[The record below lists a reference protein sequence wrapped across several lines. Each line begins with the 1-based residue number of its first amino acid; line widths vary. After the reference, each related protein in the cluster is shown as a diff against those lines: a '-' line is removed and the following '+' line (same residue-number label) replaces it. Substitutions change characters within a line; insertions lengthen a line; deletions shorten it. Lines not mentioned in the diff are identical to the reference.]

1 MARVLIVGDTHAPCM
16 MDGYV
21 DFLCDIRDQWDCD
34 RIVHIGD
41 LVDWASI
48 SYHPKAPSLKNSEA
62 EFELALEQVQ
72 ELYQALGTDVD
83 WLVGN
88 HDALTERQATDLGLP
103 LQVLKEYDEL
113 WGVSGWN
120 VVPRFGSVTIDGVL
134 YQHGDRGKGGRMA
147 ATANAKAE
155 FASVVQG
162 HLHGQAGVEYYAN
175 NNLRV
180 FGMQVGC
187 GVDYRKA
194 AMDYGVKYNQK
205 PILGCGVVIDG
216 MTAVFEPMDLGNK
229 YGVLK

>member
-1 MARVLIVGDTHAPCM
+1 MARVLVVGDTHAPCM

-21 DFLCDIRDQWDCD
+21 DFLADIRDQWDCD

-41 LVDWASI
+41 LVEWASI
-48 SYHPKAPSLKNSEA
+48 SYHPKAPSIKNSEQ
-62 EFELALEQVQ
+62 EFENAYEQVQ
-72 ELYQALGTDVD
+72 ELYQALGNDVD

-120 VVPRFGSVTIDGVL
+120 VVPRFGSVTMDGVM

-147 ATANAKAE
+147 ALNNAKAE
-155 FASVVQG
+155 FCSVVQG
-162 HLHGQAGVEYYAN
+162 HLHGQAGVEYHAN

-194 AMDYGVKYNQK
+194 AMAYGVKYNQK